1 MSFRRTVIILSSVFM
16 ILLCLFIVG
25 LVFSPRGT
33 TQRAAATLLFPGLKP
48 QSVARIEISDSASRV
63 VLTKSGAWTIDVS
76 GKPYPASQ
84 QRADALIQAVASLT
98 RGSLVTR
105 NAQAAAGLGIGTQA
119 GKSIAL
125 SDANGKTLCQIQ
137 VGKNGAGG
145 QGFYLQAGKASEVWQ
160 TGQALSSSLTTD
172 RAFWADLRILPQNAT
187 GDSVIRLSVSERTGK
202 PFSWTSTRER
212 DAQNKVSWTL
222 AGVSPAKVQQ
232 AKLDAIAN
240 AVTGLTGS
248 DFLTDPS
255 QASSL
260 ASPAATVIVS
270 FADNRT
276 FTVLFG
282 AKTAEG
288 RYPCSLEQGQYAYLV
303 PEWRAQQ
310 EILLSEEAI
319 TTGSR

>member
-1 MSFRRTVIILSSVFM
+1 MSFRRTVIILGSVFV
-16 ILLCLFIVG
+16 ILLCLFIIG

-33 TQRAAATLLFPGLKP
+33 AQRAAETLLFPGLKP
-48 QSVARIEISDSASRV
+48 QSVARVEISDSSSRV
-63 VLTKSGAWTIDVS
+63 LLVKSGAWTIDVA
-76 GKPYPASQ
+76 GKSFPGSQ
-84 QRADALIQAVASLT
+84 QRTDALIQAVASLT

-119 GKSIAL
+119 TRSIVL

-145 QGFYLQAGKASEVWQ
+145 QGFYIQAGKAPEVWQ

-172 RAFWADLRILPQNAT
+172 RAFWADLRILPPNAT
-187 GDSVIRLSVSERTGK
+187 GDSVIRLSVSSRMGK

-212 DAQNKVSWTL
+212 DAQNKVTWTL
-222 AGVSPAKVQQ
+222 AGVPPAKVQQ

-260 ASPAATVIVS
+260 ASPAASVIVS

-282 AKTAEG
+282 AKTVDG

-303 PEWRAQQ
+303 PEWRAQ

-319 TTGSR
+319 TSGSR